1 MHLIDPLAVVLLIC
15 TQAIH
20 MIRLELTM
28 GRSIP
33 DAGTVSEDMF
43 TQFVKSD
50 IMPHLEY
57 GTILD
62 AVGFW
67 KGEQEQTKILYVEI
81 PESDLPE
88 MQPIFEMIG
97 AAYKKAFRQ
106 DAVLISQLQ
115 TNAIFKWAFV
125 TGHHQTNAT
134 ADWFHFQPMLKRWTC
149 WHFIR
154 VQVSGAS

>member
-1 MHLIDPLAVVLLIC
+1 
-15 TQAIH
+15 

-28 GRSIP
+28 GRNIP
-33 DAGTVSEDMF
+33 DSGTVTEQMF
-43 TQFVKSD
+43 SDFVKSD

-62 AVGFW
+62 GIGFW
-67 KGEQEQTKILYVEI
+67 KGEQEKTKILYVEI

-97 AAYKKAFRQ
+97 NAYKTAFRQ

-115 TNAIFKWAFV
+115 TNFIFA
-125 TGHHQTNAT
+125 
-134 ADWFHFQPMLKRWTC
+134 
-149 WHFIR
+149 
-154 VQVSGAS
+154 

>member
-1 MHLIDPLAVVLLIC
+1 MIFFALVLLLLIG
-15 TQAIH
+15 TQVLH

-43 TQFVKSD
+43 NAFVKSD

-67 KGEQEQTKILYVEI
+67 KGEQEATKILYLEI
-81 PESDLPE
+81 PESDLPQ
-88 MQPIFEMIG
+88 MQPIFERIG

-115 TNAIFKWAFV
+115 TNAIFKWAFA
-125 TGHHQTNAT
+125 TGQPTTNAT
-134 ADWFHFQPMLKRWTC
+134 
-149 WHFIR
+149 
-154 VQVSGAS
+154 GE

>member
-1 MHLIDPLAVVLLIC
+1 MMIFVAALLYYVC

-33 DAGTVSEDMF
+33 DAGTVSEEMF
-43 TQFVKSD
+43 TAFVKSD

-67 KGEQEQTKILYVEI
+67 KGQQEETKILYLEI

-88 MQPIFEMIG
+88 MQPIFERIG

-115 TNAIFKWAFV
+115 TNAIF
-125 TGHHQTNAT
+125 Q
-134 ADWFHFQPMLKRWTC
+134 
-149 WHFIR
+149 
-154 VQVSGAS
+154 

>member
-1 MHLIDPLAVVLLIC
+1 MIELSCPLLIDALAVVLLMS
-15 TQAIH
+15 TQAIP

-28 GRSIP
+28 GRDIP

-43 TQFVKSD
+43 TEFVKSD

-62 AVGFW
+62 GVGFW
-67 KGEQEQTKILYVEI
+67 KGKQEATKILYVEM
-81 PESDLPE
+81 PESDLPQ

-97 AAYKKAFRQ
+97 NAYKRAFRQ

-115 TNAIFKWAFV
+115 TNAIF
-125 TGHHQTNAT
+125 Q
-134 ADWFHFQPMLKRWTC
+134 
-149 WHFIR
+149 
-154 VQVSGAS
+154 

>member
-1 MHLIDPLAVVLLIC
+1 MLILLLALLLLIG
-15 TQAIH
+15 TQVFH

-28 GRSIP
+28 GRSIT
-33 DAGTVSEDMF
+33 DAGTVSEDMI
-43 TQFVKSD
+43 TAFVKSD

-67 KGEQEQTKILYVEI
+67 KGEQEATKILYLEI
-81 PESDLPE
+81 PESDLPK

-115 TNAIFKWAFV
+115 TNAIF
-125 TGHHQTNAT
+125 Q
-134 ADWFHFQPMLKRWTC
+134 
-149 WHFIR
+149 
-154 VQVSGAS
+154 

>member
-1 MHLIDPLAVVLLIC
+1 MTLLIPYGKRSANLRPLTTPSPIHKQAHIMLILLLALLLLIG
-15 TQAIH
+15 TQVLH

-33 DAGTVSEDMF
+33 DAGTVSEEMF
-43 TQFVKSD
+43 TAFVKSD

-67 KGEQEQTKILYVEI
+67 KGKQEQTKILYLEI
-81 PESDLPE
+81 PESDLSE
-88 MQPIFEMIG
+88 MQPIFERIG

-115 TNAIFKWAFV
+115 TNAIF
-125 TGHHQTNAT
+125 Q
-134 ADWFHFQPMLKRWTC
+134 
-149 WHFIR
+149 
-154 VQVSGAS
+154 

>member
-1 MHLIDPLAVVLLIC
+1 MHLIDLLTVVLLMS

-43 TQFVKSD
+43 TAFVKSD

-81 PESDLPE
+81 PESDLPQ

-97 AAYKKAFRQ
+97 SAYKKAFRQ

-115 TNAIFKWAFV
+115 TNAIF
-125 TGHHQTNAT
+125 N
-134 ADWFHFQPMLKRWTC
+134 
-149 WHFIR
+149 
-154 VQVSGAS
+154 

>member
-1 MHLIDPLAVVLLIC
+1 MLIPALALLLLIG
-15 TQAIH
+15 TQVFL

-28 GRSIP
+28 GRNIP

-43 TQFVKSD
+43 NAFVKSD
-50 IMPHLEY
+50 IMPHLEF

-67 KGEQEQTKILYVEI
+67 KGEQEATKILYVEM
-81 PESDLPE
+81 PESDLPK
-88 MQPIFEMIG
+88 MQPIFERIG

-115 TNAIFKWAFV
+115 TNAIF
-125 TGHHQTNAT
+125 Q
-134 ADWFHFQPMLKRWTC
+134 
-149 WHFIR
+149 
-154 VQVSGAS
+154 

>member
-1 MHLIDPLAVVLLIC
+1 MFLILPLVLLLLIC

-28 GRSIP
+28 GRDIP

-43 TQFVKSD
+43 TEFVKSN

-57 GTILD
+57 GPILD
-62 AVGFW
+62 GVGFW
-67 KGEQEQTKILYVEI
+67 KGKQEATKILYVEM
-81 PESDLPE
+81 PESDLPQ

-115 TNAIFKWAFV
+115 TNAIF
-125 TGHHQTNAT
+125 Q
-134 ADWFHFQPMLKRWTC
+134 
-149 WHFIR
+149 
-154 VQVSGAS
+154 

>member
-1 MHLIDPLAVVLLIC
+1 MLFILAFLLYYVC

-33 DAGTVSEDMF
+33 DAGTVTEKMF
-43 TQFVKSD
+43 TAFVKSD
-50 IMPHLEY
+50 IMPHLDY

-115 TNAIFKWAFV
+115 TNAIFK
-125 TGHHQTNAT
+125 
-134 ADWFHFQPMLKRWTC
+134 
-149 WHFIR
+149 
-154 VQVSGAS
+154 

>member
-1 MHLIDPLAVVLLIC
+1 MMIFVAALLYYVC

-33 DAGTVSEDMF
+33 DAGTVSEEMF
-43 TQFVKSD
+43 TAFVKSD

-67 KGEQEQTKILYVEI
+67 KGQQEETKILYLEI
-81 PESDLPE
+81 PESDLPQ
-88 MQPIFEMIG
+88 MQPIFERIG

-115 TNAIFKWAFV
+115 TNAIF
-125 TGHHQTNAT
+125 Q
-134 ADWFHFQPMLKRWTC
+134 
-149 WHFIR
+149 
-154 VQVSGAS
+154 

>member
-1 MHLIDPLAVVLLIC
+1 MIFVAALLYYVC

-33 DAGTVSEDMF
+33 DAGTVSEEMF
-43 TQFVKSD
+43 TAFVKSD

-67 KGEQEQTKILYVEI
+67 KGQQEETKILYLEI

-88 MQPIFEMIG
+88 MQPIFERIG

-115 TNAIFKWAFV
+115 TNAIF
-125 TGHHQTNAT
+125 Q
-134 ADWFHFQPMLKRWTC
+134 
-149 WHFIR
+149 
-154 VQVSGAS
+154 

>member
-1 MHLIDPLAVVLLIC
+1 MIFFALALLLLIG
-15 TQAIH
+15 TQVLH

-43 TQFVKSD
+43 TEFVKSD

-62 AVGFW
+62 GVGFW
-67 KGEQEQTKILYVEI
+67 KGKQEATKILYVEM

-97 AAYKKAFRQ
+97 NAYKRAFRQ

-115 TNAIFKWAFV
+115 TNAIF
-125 TGHHQTNAT
+125 Q
-134 ADWFHFQPMLKRWTC
+134 
-149 WHFIR
+149 
-154 VQVSGAS
+154 

>member
-1 MHLIDPLAVVLLIC
+1 MILFALALLLLIG
-15 TQAIH
+15 TQVFH

-33 DAGTVSEDMF
+33 DAGTVSEEMF
-43 TQFVKSD
+43 NAFVKSD
-50 IMPHLEY
+50 IMPHLEF

-67 KGEQEQTKILYVEI
+67 KGEQEATKILYVEM
-81 PESDLPE
+81 PESDLPQ

-115 TNAIFKWAFV
+115 TNAIF
-125 TGHHQTNAT
+125 N
-134 ADWFHFQPMLKRWTC
+134 
-149 WHFIR
+149 
-154 VQVSGAS
+154 